1 MEEGAWEEEDVEPQ
15 GQEGASE
22 QQEQQGTMLEDE
34 EQSGQQRARGRQ
46 GSPPA
51 ISEVQS
57 LLQLRLTQDLPST
70 APTSRVQYAL
80 VPSRLEP
87 LHAAGQAINVVGA
100 SGLVSNANLPA
111 AVSNWKRQ
119 DPIPPPTVQEA
130 NAWWPIPEHLSTDLA
145 QGNKNSVQVAFF
157 EDEDESEEREE
168 REEGGCNWIPCMAHA
183 RIGINK
189 QKPLFK
195 EKKYNPDKVKADFQD
210 LQSACLTVPLNDL
223 LWDRMIVGWKEDY
236 DEPLFADEFA
246 KGWAPPVFTSRVK
259 ACRYFLRARVH
270 ACVRACVRA
279 CVYVCVRVCACV
291 RVCVRACVCA
301 CVRVCVRAGEHACMG
316 GYMHV

>member
-1 MEEGAWEEEDVEPQ
+1 
-15 GQEGASE
+15 
-22 QQEQQGTMLEDE
+22 
-34 EQSGQQRARGRQ
+34 
-46 GSPPA
+46 
-51 ISEVQS
+51 VQS

-157 EDEDESEEREE
+157 EDEDESEERQE
-168 REEGGCNWIPCMAHA
+168 REEGGWTRFRPVLIDSALIFQTQNFHT
-183 RIGINK
+183 RILEA
-189 QKPLFK
+189 QTF
-195 EKKYNPDKVKADFQD
+195 F
-210 LQSACLTVPLNDL
+210 
-223 LWDRMIVGWKEDY
+223 R
-236 DEPLFADEFA
+236 
-246 KGWAPPVFTSRVK
+246 
-259 ACRYFLRARVH
+259 LRF
-270 ACVRACVRA
+270 
-279 CVYVCVRVCACV
+279 
-291 RVCVRACVCA
+291 
-301 CVRVCVRAGEHACMG
+301 
-316 GYMHV
+316 